1 MIRSLVRRFSPTIPV
16 SLKKMKAAYQHILY
30 TFDSSNES
38 LSLFPI
44 NSKTPSQ
51 ISFAQPPMPISVAV
65 AGGVMSSLRRVHSPR
80 VSSHVLLSPPPP
92 SLAASCP
99 LVSTTA
105 TSCCFFPN
113 LNLHS
118 GRHYRHRNQTA
129 VAKASSQEKDSLIP
143 SDDAEDGVLLGTMK
157 LPSDTDLPRFQ
168 ILLFQWANSLCQ
180 GANLPLD
187 MPLKVDKIAGGTR
200 LGFVTI
206 GNAEVEVP
214 VYIDCLVFPPS
225 DGSGPIFRAVRSG
238 PLKDKTP
245 PGEPRIM
252 RNLMQALQKSVQ
264 IARL

>member
-1 MIRSLVRRFSPTIPV
+1 M
-16 SLKKMKAAYQHILY
+16 A
-30 TFDSSNES
+30 
-38 LSLFPI
+38 
-44 NSKTPSQ
+44 
-51 ISFAQPPMPISVAV
+51 ISVAV
-65 AGGVMSSLRRVHSPR
+65 AGGVMSSLRRLHFPLVN
-80 VSSHVLLSPPPP
+80 SHVSLSPPP
-92 SLAASCP
+92 SVAASCP
-99 LVSTTA
+99 LVFTTST
-105 TSCCFFPN
+105 SYGFFSK

-118 GRHYRHRNQTA
+118 GRHYRNQNQTP

-225 DGSGPIFRAVRSG
+225 DGSRPIFRAVRNG
-238 PLKDKTP
+238 RLKDKTP

>member
-1 MIRSLVRRFSPTIPV
+1 M
-16 SLKKMKAAYQHILY
+16 A
-30 TFDSSNES
+30 
-38 LSLFPI
+38 
-44 NSKTPSQ
+44 
-51 ISFAQPPMPISVAV
+51 ISVAV
-65 AGGVMSSLRRVHSPR
+65 AGGFMSSLRRLHFPR
-80 VSSHVLLSPPPP
+80 VNCHVSLSPPP
-92 SLAASCP
+92 SVAASCP
-99 LVSTTA
+99 LVFTTST
-105 TSCCFFPN
+105 SYGFFSK

-118 GRHYRHRNQTA
+118 GRHYRNQNQKP

-143 SDDAEDGVLLGTMK
+143 SNDAEDGVLLGTMK

-168 ILLFQWANSLCQ
+168 ILLFQ
-180 GANLPLD
+180 
-187 MPLKVDKIAGGTR
+187 VDKIAGGTR

-225 DGSGPIFRAVRSG
+225 DGSRPIFRAVRNG
-238 PLKDKTP
+238 RLKDKTP